1 MRFTP
6 PQNRRR
12 RHRQGRRGARGFTL
26 IEAAMT
32 TAIIGIGVV
41 ALLELLAAGTRSNVN
56 ASELVTATNLAKQVR
71 ERTLLKTFDE
81 VRALNGANEDPPKDA
96 AENEIKQLSGWQQSI
111 KVTPVD
117 PGRLSLDVIDSDPTA
132 VRVMVTISHNKAKV
146 SSASWIR
153 FK

>member
-6 PQNRRR
+6 PQNRRCR
-12 RHRQGRRGARGFTL
+12 SSCRGARGFTL

-71 ERTLLKTFDE
+71 ERTLQKTFDQ
-81 VRALNGANEDPPKDA
+81 VRAMNGLNEEPPKDA

-117 PGRLSLDVIDSDPTA
+117 PARLSLDVIDSDPTA
-132 VRVMVTISHNKAKV
+132 VRVTVTISHNKAKV
-146 SSASWIR
+146 SLATWIR